1 MNPIG
6 IQIYNNSSLLTP
18 HSSLNKSMAKDNKT
32 NVMRVLEQ
40 HGIEYTPHDYP
51 VGEQAPSGGE
61 VAAYLGKDPYSVY
74 KTLVTQGAKGNYV
87 FVIPVCGSLDLKKAA
102 KAAGEKFIEM
112 IPQAKL
118 LPLTG
123 YIHGGC
129 SPIGMKKKLPT
140 FYEEACLLEETVC
153 VSAGKVG
160 FQVELD
166 PNELIRITDGTTAD
180 LIM

>member
-1 MNPIG
+1 
-6 IQIYNNSSLLTP
+6 
-18 HSSLNKSMAKDNKT
+18 MAKTEFKT

-40 HGIEYTPHDYP
+40 HKIPYTPHDYP
-51 VGEQAPSGGE
+51 TGDHAKSGTE
-61 VAAYLGKDPYSVY
+61 VADYLHKDPYSVY

-87 FVIPVCGSLDLKKAA
+87 FVIPSCGTLDLKKAA
-102 KAAGEKFIEM
+102 KAAGEKYIEM

-123 YIHGGC
+123 YIHCGC

-140 FYEEACLLEETVC
+140 YFEEACLLEETIS

-160 FQVELD
+160 YQVELD
-166 PNELIRITDGTTAD
+166 PNELIAITEGETAD
-180 LIM
+180 LIV